1 MDLGSQAS
9 SALLC
14 VALEQALALSVPTS
28 RGSLGISAFGASAHP
43 GPVGGPGV
51 HGPHCWQGGESG
63 SDQAMSPVTH
73 FWFHPVLVGPWTSSL
88 TSPNRDSFLC
98 ETEVIRRPPL
108 RDPAVRLPAGAWRPD
123 AGSLI
128 S

>member
-1 MDLGSQAS
+1 MNVVERLNLRSRWRALAQHRGQGFPLLPSVSLPLSLSTAEQSGSVPGHMDLGSQAS

-28 RGSLGISAFGASAHP
+28 RCSLGISAFGASAHP

-63 SDQAMSPVTH
+63 SD
-73 FWFHPVLVGPWTSSL
+73 
-88 TSPNRDSFLC
+88 
-98 ETEVIRRPPL
+98 
-108 RDPAVRLPAGAWRPD
+108 
-123 AGSLI
+123 
-128 S
+128 